1 MQLVL
6 DTAGLQLLKK
16 DQLFLVRSEKGE
28 RSISPAKLTSIAI
41 TAKVLLSSDAVAL
54 SIRNQIPILFFNR
67 IGRAQARLW
76 SPYFQSIAT
85 LRRQQLRF
93 CESLEATAWMIDLF
107 GIKTSEQVGNLQY
120 LKNRSGKW
128 GRGLE
133 QTAKQIRKQSRR
145 FEDHRS
151 QLPEECR
158 SALMGVE
165 GAIARVYWQALGNAL
180 PRAYAFQKRSRRPAE
195 DYFNAAL
202 NYLYGMLYPVVES
215 ALFAAGLDP
224 QIGILH
230 ADEYAKP
237 TLAFDLIEPFRPW
250 IDRLLIDACLERALE
265 KSFFTRNQ
273 HGLFLNKKGK
283 AYIIPLFN
291 DFMRSERKYFNRE
304 ATVRNQI
311 YFLAGRL
318 ARRIR
323 TSME

>member
-6 DTAGLQLLKK
+6 DSPGLQLLKK
-16 DQLFLVRSEKGE
+16 DQLFLVVSENGE

-41 TAKVLLSSDAVAL
+41 TARVTLSSDAVVL
-54 SIRNQIPILFFNR
+54 SIKNQIPILFFNR

-107 GIKTSEQVGNLQY
+107 ELKTQEQIGNLHH
-120 LKNRSGKW
+120 LKTKSGKW
-128 GRGLE
+128 GSGLD
-133 QTAKQIRKQSRR
+133 QAVKLIKQQSRR
-145 FEDHRS
+145 FDDFRA

-158 SALMGVE
+158 QSMMGVE
-165 GAIARVYWQALGNAL
+165 GGIARVYWQALGNAL

-195 DYFNAAL
+195 DIFNAAL
-202 NYLYGMLYPVVES
+202 NYLYGMLYAVIES
-215 ALFAAGLDP
+215 GLFAAGLDP

-250 IDRLLIDACLERALE
+250 IDRLLIDACLERNL
-265 KSFFTRNQ
+265 KKTFFTRNQ
-273 HGLFLNKKGK
+273 HGLFLNKEGK

-291 DFMRSERKYFNRE
+291 ELMRTERKYFNRD
-304 ATVRNQI
+304 ATARNQI

-318 ARRIR
+318 AQRIR
-323 TSME
+323 SSMD